1 MDYGLRTTNFSPRLM
16 NFRILYRLLFLT
28 VSLSV
33 IAAAQTVR
41 SHISDGNALYKD
53 QKFADAEAEYR
64 KSLEKDNQVM
74 QGYFDL
80 GDALYKQQRYDEAV
94 QNYQNALTKTNAPKV
109 QAQLHHNIGNV
120 HLEQKNYQES
130 IDEYKRSLK
139 FSPDDVET
147 KYNLAYAEKMLKQ
160 QQDQK
165 KQQNKQNKNDKN
177 QQKDQ
182 QKKEQDKDKQ
192 DKNKQDQQKQDQ
204 QQQQKQQQQEKQM
217 SRADAQ
223 RILDALKN
231 DEKNVQK
238 QLHKKQVVKG
248 NVEKDW

>member
-1 MDYGLRTTNFSPRLM
+1 MS
-16 NFRILYRLLFLT
+16 
-28 VSLSV
+28 
-33 IAAAQTVR
+33 
-41 SHISDGNALYKD
+41 
-53 QKFADAEAEYR
+53 
-64 KSLEKDNQVM
+64 
-74 QGYFDL
+74 
-80 GDALYKQQRYDEAV
+80 
-94 QNYQNALTKTNAPKV
+94 
-109 QAQLHHNIGNV
+109 

-139 FSPDDVET
+139 LNPDDEET

-160 QQDQK
+160 QQQQK

-182 QKKEQDKDKQ
+182 QKKQQDKD
-192 DKNKQDQQKQDQ
+192 KQDQQKQDQ
-204 QQQQKQQQQEKQM
+204 AKARSTTAKQQQQQQQEKQM
-217 SRADAQ
+217 SRAEAE

-238 QLHKKQVVKG
+238 QLHKKTVVKG

>member
-1 MDYGLRTTNFSPRLM
+1 MKLSFINS
-16 NFRILYRLLFLT
+16 LLFVTACLS
-28 VSLSV
+28 SL
-33 IAAAQTVR
+33 AGAQTVR
-41 SHISDGNALYKD
+41 SHISDGNALYKND
-53 QKFADAEAEYR
+53 KFADAEAEYR

-109 QAQLHHNIGNV
+109 QAQLHHNLGNV
-120 HLEQKNYQES
+120 HLEQKSYQGG

-139 FSPDDVET
+139 LNPGDEET

-160 QQDQK
+160 QQQQNK
-165 KQQNKQNKNDKN
+165 QNKQNKNDKN

-182 QKKEQDKDKQ
+182 QKKQQDKDKQ
-192 DKNKQDQQKQDQ
+192 DKDKQDQQKQNQ
-204 QQQQKQQQQEKQM
+204 QQQQKQQQQQEKQI
-217 SRADAQ
+217 SRADAE

>member
-1 MDYGLRTTNFSPRLM
+1 
-16 NFRILYRLLFLT
+16 
-28 VSLSV
+28 
-33 IAAAQTVR
+33 
-41 SHISDGNALYKD
+41 
-53 QKFADAEAEYR
+53 
-64 KSLEKDNQVM
+64 LEKDNQVM

-94 QNYQNALTKTNAPKV
+94 QNYQNALTKTSAPKV
-109 QAQLHHNIGNV
+109 QAQLYHNIGNV

-139 FSPDDVET
+139 LSPDDEET
-147 KYNLAYAEKMLKQ
+147 KYNLAYTEKMLKQ
-160 QQDQK
+160 QQEQK

-177 QQKDQ
+177 QQKDK

>member
-1 MDYGLRTTNFSPRLM
+1 MVNELKTTNPPPRLM
-16 NFRILYRLLFLT
+16 NVRILYYVLFLT
-28 VSLSV
+28 ACLSS
-33 IAAAQTVR
+33 IIAAQTVR

-94 QNYQNALTKTNAPKV
+94 QNYQNALTKTTVPKI
-109 QAQLHHNIGNV
+109 QAQLHHNIGNA
-120 HLEQKNYQES
+120 HLERKSYQES

-139 FSPDDVET
+139 LNPDDEET

-160 QQDQK
+160 QQQQK
-165 KQQNKQNKNDKN
+165 QQQNKQNKNDKN

-182 QKKEQDKDKQ
+182 QKKQQDKDKQ
-192 DKNKQDQQKQDQ
+192 DQQKQNQ
-204 QQQQKQQQQEKQM
+204 QQQQDKQKQQQQQQEKQM
-217 SRADAQ
+217 SRAEAE

-238 QLHKKQVVKG
+238 QLHKKTVVRG
-248 NVEKDW
+248 TVEKDW